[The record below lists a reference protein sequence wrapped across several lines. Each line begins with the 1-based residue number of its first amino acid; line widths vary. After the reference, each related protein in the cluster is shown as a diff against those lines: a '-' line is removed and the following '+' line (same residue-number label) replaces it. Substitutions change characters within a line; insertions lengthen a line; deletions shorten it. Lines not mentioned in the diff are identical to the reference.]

1 MEGTCQAG
9 HENPATNRY
18 CGTCGT
24 RLLAPRQ
31 TRLHR
36 SGSRGG
42 RRHRRRQRRRAL
54 AVAGVAVLALG
65 AAFVLRTR
73 MQPPG
78 EQAASAP
85 QATTTTTSTTAV
97 ADDWAAGGM
106 ASLLTAGDDCA
117 SELITW
123 LEFAYQPD
131 HSFAEVAAELGR
143 DSPEW
148 LAIAAARDV
157 FETGLADGPRSQ
169 AVRGVLDEIDVQ
181 CAKFDPGFDLRPV
194 PADL

>member
-85 QATTTTTSTTAV
+85 QATTTTSTTAV